1 MQEDTFAIIQF
12 KKVYFSI
19 SSNPLSRKSLSQ
31 WLVFLISISGFIVG
45 NIILSQALIN
55 AVSAYDIYIL
65 GSCFIGFII
74 FFNKFLSLFCKL
86 FPLFGSFFYFFIYF
100 YWFLAYILYML
111 LVC

>member
-45 NIILSQALIN
+45 N
-55 AVSAYDIYIL
+55 
-65 GSCFIGFII
+65 
-74 FFNKFLSLFCKL
+74 
-86 FPLFGSFFYFFIYF
+86 
-100 YWFLAYILYML
+100 ML
-111 LVC
+111 LVVPVVFVVRRIYRWIKEEDISY